1 MSNVDLP
8 PLLTTSDY
16 LVLEGS
22 EDEVLGYHCGMLLMH
37 GMLSLLIPGKMAL
50 IQADLVSLYFALLY
64 LKILV
69 FFLFNILEVY
79 DNLC

>member
-1 MSNVDLP
+1 MSDVDLP
-8 PLLTTSDY
+8 LLLTTSDY

-37 GMLSLLIPGKMAL
+37 GMLSLLIPGKIAL
-50 IQADLVSLYFALLY
+50 IQAGLILLC

-69 FFLFNILEVY
+69 FFLFNILKVY